1 MNPLLI
7 LLPVGVLILG
17 PRLWVARVLKQFNRR
32 EEASFDT
39 GAELARELLDHHR
52 LRKVKVEVTDMGDHY
67 DPNAKAVRLSRDK
80 YDRRTLTAITT
91 AAHEVAHAIQDAT
104 GYGPFV
110 VRTHLAEMAQVAGQ
124 VGSAVLISVSA
135 VSLAA
140 RQPIPPIVVGLPIF
154 ALLGSG
160 VAVQLATLPTELD
173 ASFRRAL
180 PMLQD
185 GHINEAQ
192 AKDAKR
198 ILLAS
203 SLTYVASSLLA
214 VLTIWP
220 WLGRPPVR
228 LGPIHAGNP
237 GLLNAAQG
245 LDPGRESQRG
255 GRRVA
260 SRRTRGGAGGPA
272 EEVIRIIAKPLIR
285 AWFRMAMPR
294 GPSANRPNRLKS
306 RGRNPYRGARLIP
319 NKP

>member
-1 MNPLLI
+1 VNPLLV

-17 PRLWVARVLKQFNRR
+17 PRVWVARVLKQFNRR
-32 EEASFDT
+32 EEASFVT
-39 GAELARELLDHHR
+39 GAELARELLDHHG
-52 LRKVKVEVTDMGDHY
+52 LQKVKVEVTDMGDHY

-80 YDRRTLTAITT
+80 YDRRTLTAIAT

-124 VGSAVLISVSA
+124 VGAAVLISVPI

-140 RQPIPPIVVGLPIF
+140 RQPIPPIVVGIAIF

-185 GHINEAQ
+185 GHVNEAQ
-192 AKDAKR
+192 AKAAKR

-220 WLGRPPVR
+220 WLGRPLVR

-237 GLLNAAQG
+237 GLLNAAQA
-245 LDPGRESQRG
+245 LDPGREGQRG
-255 GRRVA
+255 GRRVG
-260 SRRTRGGAGGPA
+260 SRRKRGGAGGPA

-294 GPSANRPNRLKS
+294 GPSAN
-306 RGRNPYRGARLIP
+306 
-319 NKP
+319 